1 MLFEV
6 EDLAEASPATVS
18 RCGMVSFLFLFLW
31 KTFYDALK
39 IYLDIE
45 MIGWRPCVESWLG
58 QKKDKEKVEILR
70 RLLEKYIQQVLFVYS
85 QR

>member
-18 RCGMVSFLFLFLW
+18 RCGMVSRNNDNHICIYIVHFEH
-31 KTFYDALK
+31 LK

-45 MIGWRPCVESWLG
+45 MIGWKPCVESWLN

-70 RLLEKYIQQVLFVYS
+70 RLLEKYIQQVL
-85 QR
+85 